1 MIKSSP
7 IIFIF
12 EFQNKKSMYKK
23 LKILLLF
30 IVVMFLAFISIRY
43 YLYNG
48 GKRNIQSEETAFT
61 VSSKAITNEFISNL
75 DASNKK
81 YLEKPVVIS
90 GTVTFVNE
98 NEVIIDEVVNCNF
111 LTVDSSIKKN
121 QKIVVKGRV
130 IGYDDLL
137 GELKLDQCNLSIV
150 K

>member
-1 MIKSSP
+1 M
-7 IIFIF
+7 
-12 EFQNKKSMYKK
+12 NKK

-81 YLEKPVVIS
+81 YLEKPVAIS

>member
-1 MIKSSP
+1 M
-7 IIFIF
+7 
-12 EFQNKKSMYKK
+12 NKK

-30 IVVMFLAFISIRY
+30 IAVIVVGFISMR
-43 YLYNG
+43 LYINYG
-48 GKRNIQSEETAFT
+48 GKRNIQTEETAFT

-75 DASNKK
+75 DASNIK
-81 YLEKPVVIS
+81 YLEKPVAIC
-90 GTVTFVNE
+90 GTVTSINE

-111 LTVDSSIKKN
+111 LNVDSSIKKD

-137 GELKLDQCNLSIV
+137 GELKIDQCNLSIV

>member
-1 MIKSSP
+1 M
-7 IIFIF
+7 
-12 EFQNKKSMYKK
+12 NKK

-30 IVVMFLAFISIRY
+30 IIVIVVGFISMR
-43 YLYNG
+43 LYINYG
-48 GKRNIQSEETAFT
+48 GKRNIQTEETAFT

-75 DASNKK
+75 DDSNKK
-81 YLEKPVVIS
+81 YLDKPVVIS
-90 GTVTFVNE
+90 GTVTSINE

-111 LTVDSSIKKN
+111 LNLDSSIKKD

>member
-1 MIKSSP
+1 M
-7 IIFIF
+7 
-12 EFQNKKSMYKK
+12 NKK

-30 IVVMFLAFISIRY
+30 IIVIVVGFISMR
-43 YLYNG
+43 LYINYG
-48 GKRNIQSEETAFT
+48 GKRNIQTEETAFT

-81 YLEKPVVIS
+81 YLEKPVAIS

>member
-1 MIKSSP
+1 M
-7 IIFIF
+7 
-12 EFQNKKSMYKK
+12 NYKKSMNKK

-30 IVVMFLAFISIRY
+30 IIVIVVGFISMR
-43 YLYNG
+43 LYINYG
-48 GKRNIQSEETAFT
+48 GKRNIQTEETAFT

-81 YLEKPVVIS
+81 YLEKPVAIS
-90 GTVTFVNE
+90 GTVTSINE

-111 LTVDSSIKKN
+111 LNVDSSIKNN

>member
-1 MIKSSP
+1 M
-7 IIFIF
+7 
-12 EFQNKKSMYKK
+12 NKK

-30 IVVMFLAFISIRY
+30 IIVIVVGFISMR
-43 YLYNG
+43 LYINYG
-48 GKRNIQSEETAFT
+48 GKRNIQTEETAFT

-75 DASNKK
+75 DDSNKK
-81 YLEKPVVIS
+81 YLDKPVVIS
-90 GTVTFVNE
+90 GTVTSINE

-111 LTVDSSIKKN
+111 LNVDSSIKNN

>member
-1 MIKSSP
+1 M
-7 IIFIF
+7 
-12 EFQNKKSMYKK
+12 NKK

-30 IVVMFLAFISIRY
+30 IIVIVVGFISMR
-43 YLYNG
+43 LYINYG
-48 GKRNIQSEETAFT
+48 GKRNIQTEETAFT

-75 DASNKK
+75 DDSNKK
-81 YLEKPVVIS
+81 YLDKPVVIS
-90 GTVTFVNE
+90 GTVTSINE

-111 LTVDSSIKKN
+111 LNLDSSIKKD
-121 QKIVVKGRV
+121 QKIVLKGRV

>member
-1 MIKSSP
+1 M
-7 IIFIF
+7 
-12 EFQNKKSMYKK
+12 
-23 LKILLLF
+23 
-30 IVVMFLAFISIRY
+30 VLAFISFRY

-81 YLEKPVVIS
+81 YLEKPVAIS
-90 GTVTFVNE
+90 GTVTSVNGK
-98 NEVIIDEVVNCNF
+98 EVIVDDIVNCNF
-111 LTVDSSIKKN
+111 STLDSSIKKD
-121 QKIVVKGRV
+121 QKVVVKGRV